1 MLKTLLFLIAS
12 LAVASNC
19 VMAQTIA
26 DCKNPEG
33 FTFYHHNKDAA
44 AKLDFEKDKI
54 SGGMLSIQ
62 KTKDETYDLLVVD
75 SRKKI
80 SSMVQDGG
88 KFLLLRKGKT
98 DATFLLI
105 FPNSSIELYTLWTDA
120 RGRNKLDMLQSR
132 GGDETNLLSHKS
144 SVMVGTCESINFNLI
159 GN

>member
-1 MLKTLLFLIAS
+1 MYKKLLLFASIAIT
-12 LAVASNC
+12 ANFAI
-19 VMAQTIA
+19 AQPIA

-33 FTFYHHNKDAA
+33 FALYHHNKDAA
-44 AKLDFEKDKI
+44 AKIDFEKDKI
-54 SGGMLSIQ
+54 TGGMLSIQ
-62 KTKDETYDLLVVD
+62 KIKDETYDLLVVD

-88 KFLLLRKGKT
+88 KFILLRKGKT

-120 RGRNKLDMLQSR
+120 RGRHKLDMLQSR

-144 SVMVGTCESINFNLI
+144 SVMVGSCDSINFSLI

>member
-1 MLKTLLFLIAS
+1 MYKTLLLFAS
-12 LAVASNC
+12 VAFAANC

-54 SGGMLSIQ
+54 SGGMLSIL

-88 KFLLLRKGKT
+88 KFILFEKR
-98 DATFLLI
+98 
-105 FPNSSIELYTLWTDA
+105 
-120 RGRNKLDMLQSR
+120 
-132 GGDETNLLSHKS
+132 
-144 SVMVGTCESINFNLI
+144 
-159 GN
+159 

>member
-1 MLKTLLFLIAS
+1 MLKKIFLLSVFALS
-12 LAVASNC
+12 SNC
-19 VMAQTIA
+19 VVAQTIA

-33 FTFYHHNKDAA
+33 YALYHHNKDKT
-44 AKLDFEKDKI
+44 AKVDFEKDKI

-62 KTKDETYDLLVVD
+62 KIKDETYDLLIVD

-80 SSMVQDGG
+80 SSMAQDGG

-120 RGRNKLDMLQSR
+120 SGRNKLDMLQSR

-144 SVMVGTCESINFNLI
+144 SLMVGSCETINFNLI

>member
-1 MLKTLLFLIAS
+1 MLILAYSVIATN
-12 LAVASNC
+12 LAV
-19 VMAQTIA
+19 AQTIA
-26 DCKNPEG
+26 DCRNPEG
-33 FTFYHHNKDAA
+33 YAFYHYNKDSA

-62 KTKDETYDLLVVD
+62 KIKDETYDLLVVD

-88 KFLLLRKGKT
+88 KFLLLRKGKN

-120 RGRNKLDMLQSR
+120 RGKHKLDMLQSR

-144 SVMVGTCESINFNLI
+144 ALMVGSCDSINFSLI

>member
-1 MLKTLLFLIAS
+1 MYKSILV
-12 LAVASNC
+12 LAYFAIASNC
-19 VMAQTIA
+19 VVAQTIA

-33 FTFYHHNKDAA
+33 YAFYHHSKDAA

-62 KTKDETYDLLVVD
+62 KIKDENYDLLIVD

-120 RGRNKLDMLQSR
+120 RGRHKLDMLQSR

-144 SVMVGTCESINFNLI
+144 SVMVGSCDSVNFSLI

>member
-1 MLKTLLFLIAS
+1 MLKIKSLLAS
-12 LAVASNC
+12 ITITANC

-33 FTFYHHNKDAA
+33 YALYHHNKDAT

-62 KTKDETYDLLVVD
+62 KIKDETYDLLVVD

-105 FPNSSIELYTLWTDA
+105 FPNSSIELYTLWTDT
-120 RGRNKLDMLQSR
+120 RGRHKLDMLQSR

-144 SVMVGTCESINFNLI
+144 SVMVGNCDSINFSLI

>member
-1 MLKTLLFLIAS
+1 MFKSLLLLASIAIS
-12 LAVASNC
+12 SNYAL
-19 VMAQTIA
+19 AQTIS

-33 FTFYHHNKDAA
+33 YAFYHHNKDTS
-44 AKLDFEKDKI
+44 AKIDFEKDKI
-54 SGGMLSIQ
+54 SDGMLSIQ
-62 KTKDETYDLLVVD
+62 RIKDGTYDLLVVD

-80 SSMVQDGG
+80 TSMVQDGG

-98 DATFLLI
+98 DATFLLM

-120 RGRNKLDMLQSR
+120 RGRHKLDMLQSR

-144 SVMVGTCESINFNLI
+144 SVMIGTCESINFNLI